1 MNLKKTL
8 STTTIS
14 MKNHYPLA
22 DLNLIF
28 LSKVIEKVVANQL
41 ITYLD
46 ENSLYDQFQSAYRKR
61 HSTETALIKVH
72 NDIALAIDKGQS
84 AILVLLD
91 LSAAFDTVD
100 HNILLSKLSSR
111 FGICGKTL
119 KWFESYL

>member
-1 MNLKKTL
+1 
-8 STTTIS
+8 